1 MNVRIALAALV
12 AFAFPFANRA
22 FAHCDGLDG
31 PVVRAARVAL
41 ETANVN
47 HALIWVRTA
56 DEVQIRR
63 AFTETLS
70 QRKLDPGADTR
81 FFETLVRLHRGG
93 EGEPFTGL
101 KPAGR
106 DLGPAIP
113 AADKALETG
122 SAETLN
128 RLLTEAVKHGL
139 ALRFD
144 KALQAR
150 AFNKDDVAAGRKYVE
165 AYVTLL
171 HYVENLYETAEGARE
186 PEH

>member
-1 MNVRIALAALV
+1 MNLRIAMAMLV
-12 AFAFPFANRA
+12 ACAVPLADRA

-41 ETANVN
+41 ETASVN
-47 HALIWVRTA
+47 HALIWVQAA
-56 DEVQIRR
+56 DEAQIRR

-70 QRKLDPGADTR
+70 QRKLDPGADTK
-81 FFETLVRLHRGG
+81 FFETLVRLHRAA

-122 SAETLN
+122 SAAALN
-128 RLLTEAVKHGL
+128 GLLMEAVKHGL

-171 HYVENLYETAEGARE
+171 HYVENLYETAEGVRE